1 MNVVNNMAF
10 EYCSVSPLTMG
21 HRKIN
26 SISKLSDGW
35 NYGDG
40 TKFSSKR
47 VTDAEKIDN
56 LFVQLLAS
64 PTDAFPGL
72 AGQIMVTAYKD
83 DYYIEYT
90 LHNDDNF
97 SVRADKAGATICRLN
112 YVDQA
117 KALSKLAWLAGQIW
131 NTSELV
137 NPRFHY
143 DWHRNRINRFA
154 FSGVADG
161 GASIIDCQCIDTTRH
176 NWCQHL
182 KRHYSRHTFGH
193 PYVFWQFADAQLPSG
208 HQIDLDIPEK
218 CHCSLTNVTDEQ
230 LGDLIEVVD
239 PKDLWVCRNG
249 TRTKATDSDIVEFAK
264 LAKLETDKTA

>member
-90 LHNDDNF
+90 LHDDDNF

-131 NTSELV
+131 NTSNSSTQGSTTIGIVIESTGSLLAV
-137 NPRFHY
+137 SPTGALQSSTANALTQHGT
-143 DWHRNRINRFA
+143 I
-154 FSGVADG
+154 
-161 GASIIDCQCIDTTRH
+161 GAST
-176 NWCQHL
+176 
-182 KRHYSRHTFGH
+182 
-193 PYVFWQFADAQLPSG
+193 
-208 HQIDLDIPEK
+208 
-218 CHCSLTNVTDEQ
+218 
-230 LGDLIEVVD
+230 
-239 PKDLWVCRNG
+239 
-249 TRTKATDSDIVEFAK
+249 
-264 LAKLETDKTA
+264 